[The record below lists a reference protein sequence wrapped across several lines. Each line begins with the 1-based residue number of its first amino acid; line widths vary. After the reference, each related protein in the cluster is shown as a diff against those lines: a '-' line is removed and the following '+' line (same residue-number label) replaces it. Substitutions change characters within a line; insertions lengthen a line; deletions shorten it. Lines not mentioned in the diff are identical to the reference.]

1 MKNRTQKNARDALK
15 GNYAGIIGNSPQIL
29 EVLKQIDMFADI
41 PISVLIQGETGTGK
55 ELVAEALHANSRRA
69 EKKKITVNCA
79 AIPDTLMEDEMFGH
93 ERGAYT
99 DAYEK
104 KPGKFELADEG
115 TLFLDEI
122 SELSLLLQPK
132 LLRALENG
140 EIEHLG
146 GTEKIYVDV
155 RLVAAT
161 NRNLEEEVSA
171 GTFRQ
176 DLYYRVEGFTI
187 NLPPLRERAGDI
199 PLLID
204 YFLAEESQ
212 RLGRDVGGIA
222 PETLA
227 LLENYPWPGNVREL
241 SKVVICAIVSAQG
254 DVILPMHLPG
264 KVREPGLQPVGTSS
278 EIQPSH
284 EQLPQIAPI
293 GLTLAEVE
301 QRYILDTYES
311 MGRNQ
316 TKTAAVLD
324 ISRKTLRKKLN
335 AIDIQGRQP

>member
-1 MKNRTQKNARDALK
+1 MKNGTGKNARDALK
-15 GNYAGIIGNSPQIL
+15 GNYADIIGNSPQML
-29 EVLKQIDMFADI
+29 EVLKQIDMFADV

-55 ELVAEALHANSRRA
+55 ELVAAALHANSRRA
-69 EKKKITVNCA
+69 EKKKVTVNCA
-79 AIPDTLMEDEMFGH
+79 AIPNTLMEDEMFGH

-104 KPGKFELADEG
+104 KPGKFELADKG

-122 SELSLLLQPK
+122 AELSLLLQPK

-161 NRNLEEEVSA
+161 NRNLEAEVSA

-199 PLLID
+199 PLLVD

-212 RLGRDVGGIA
+212 RLERDVGGIA

-227 LLENYPWPGNVREL
+227 LLENYSWPGNVREL
-241 SKVVICAIVSAQG
+241 RKVVVCAIVFAQG
-254 DVILPMHLPG
+254 DVILPMHLPV
-264 KVREPGLQPVGTSS
+264 KIRKPGLQPVGTAS
-278 EIQPSH
+278 ETQFSPKQFQ
-284 EQLPQIAPI
+284 EIAPI
-293 GLTLAEVE
+293 GFTLAEAE
-301 QRYILDTYES
+301 KRYILETYES
-311 MGRNQ
+311 LGRNQ
-316 TKTAAVLD
+316 ARTAAVLG
-324 ISRKTLRKKLN
+324 IARKTLRRKL
-335 AIDIQGRQP
+335 ATYDAE

>member
-1 MKNRTQKNARDALK
+1 MKNGTGKNARDALK

-29 EVLKQIDMFADI
+29 EVLKQIDMFADV

-79 AIPDTLMEDEMFGH
+79 AIPNTLMEDEMFGH

-99 DAYEK
+99 DAHEK
-104 KPGKFELADEG
+104 KPGKFELADKG

-122 SELSLLLQPK
+122 AELSLLLQPK

-161 NRNLEEEVSA
+161 NRNLEAEVSA

-187 NLPPLRERAGDI
+187 DLPPLRERIGDI
-199 PLLID
+199 PLLVD

-227 LLENYPWPGNVREL
+227 LLENYSWPGNVREL
-241 SKVVICAIVSAQG
+241 RKVVVCAIVFAQG
-254 DVILPMHLPG
+254 DVILPMHLPV
-264 KVREPGLQPVGTSS
+264 KIRKPEIQPVGTSS
-278 EIQPSH
+278 ETQFSPKQFQ
-284 EQLPQIAPI
+284 EIAPI
-293 GLTLAEVE
+293 GLTLAEAE
-301 QRYILDTYES
+301 KRYILETYES

-316 TKTAAVLD
+316 ARTAAVLG
-324 ISRKTLRKKLN
+324 IARKTLRRKL
-335 AIDIQGRQP
+335 ATYDAE

>member
-1 MKNRTQKNARDALK
+1 
-15 GNYAGIIGNSPQIL
+15 
-29 EVLKQIDMFADI
+29 
-41 PISVLIQGETGTGK
+41 
-55 ELVAEALHANSRRA
+55 
-69 EKKKITVNCA
+69 
-79 AIPDTLMEDEMFGH
+79 MFGH
-93 ERGAYT
+93 EKGAYT

-104 KPGKFELADEG
+104 KPGKFELAHEG

-122 SELSLLLQPK
+122 AELSLLLQPK
-132 LLRALENG
+132 LLRALESG

-227 LLENYPWPGNVREL
+227 LLENYSWPGNVREL

-254 DVILPMHLPG
+254 DVILPMHLPV

-278 EIQPSH
+278 WIIPRSGEISKEIQPSH
-284 EQLPQIAPI
+284 EQLQQIAPI

-301 QRYILDTYES
+301 QRYILDTYER

-316 TKTAAVLD
+316 TKTAAVLG
-324 ISRKTLRKKLN
+324 IGRKTLRKKLN
-335 AIDIQGRQP
+335 AIDIQGRQS

>member
-1 MKNRTQKNARDALK
+1 MKNDTGKNARDALK
-15 GNYAGIIGNSPQIL
+15 GNYAGIIGKSPQML
-29 EVLKQIDMFADI
+29 EVLKQIDLFADV

-55 ELVAEALHANSRRA
+55 ELVAEALHANSQRA

-79 AIPDTLMEDEMFGH
+79 AIPATLMEDEMFGH

-99 DAYEK
+99 DAYEE
-104 KPGKFELADEG
+104 KPGKFELADKG

-122 SELSLLLQPK
+122 AELSLLLQPK

-146 GTEKIYVDV
+146 GTKKIYVDV

-161 NRNLEEEVSA
+161 NRNLEAEVSA

-187 NLPPLRERAGDI
+187 DLPPLRERAGDI
-199 PLLID
+199 PLLVD

-212 RLGRDVGGIA
+212 RLERDVGGIA

-227 LLENYPWPGNVREL
+227 RLENYAWPGNVREL
-241 SKVVICAIVSAQG
+241 RKVVVCAIVFAQG
-254 DVILPMHLPG
+254 DVILPMHLP
-264 KVREPGLQPVGTSS
+264 VRIRKPAFQPVGTSS
-278 EIQPSH
+278 ETQFS
-284 EQLPQIAPI
+284 QKQSQQIAPI
-293 GLTLAEVE
+293 GLTLAEAE
-301 QRYILDTYES
+301 KRYILETYES
-311 MGRNQ
+311 LGRNQ
-316 TKTAAVLD
+316 ARTAAVLG
-324 ISRKTLRKKLN
+324 IARKTLRRKL
-335 AIDIQGRQP
+335 ATYDAE